1 MNRSSHHPIARTA
14 LASDRTSL
22 TVRPAGSIPVAHLHV
37 PLFFPLITQY
47 FSLRT
52 SITVAGLIVDKLR
65 AVILR
70 THPTPFIGTLPLARF
85 IHAGP
90 DELNTPLLHRHYI
103 VPADKPT
110 IGDRLLRSLAQI
122 LFHPLDPRLQ
132 LFKVIARLHHS
143 HRHHHPVSG
152 IRVDLHV
159 VARRKTTPSC
169 FITRASGSLV
179 DTRRSCLSLPR
190 PSSPSLLNSS
200 SACSNRSW
208 RSQAARWRALV
219 MRWLVS
225 SSLSAPTTS
234 TCSRACLSACS
245 TRSFL
250 PKLSAAALARILVP
264 SCITRCKLINPSA
277 LKTPKLC
284 TNNSSSAA
292 SCLTRKSVNVCAL
305 TTRAP
310 VSH

>member
-52 SITVAGLIVDKLR
+52 PITVAGLIVDKLR

-159 VARRKTTPSC
+159 VARRKTTPS
-169 FITRASGSLV
+169 L
-179 DTRRSCLSLPR
+179 LHHPR
-190 PSSPSLLNSS
+190 LG
-200 SACSNRSW
+200 
-208 RSQAARWRALV
+208 
-219 MRWLVS
+219 
-225 SSLSAPTTS
+225 
-234 TCSRACLSACS
+234 
-245 TRSFL
+245 
-250 PKLSAAALARILVP
+250 
-264 SCITRCKLINPSA
+264 ITRCKLINPSA

>member
-47 FSLRT
+47 FFLRT
-52 SITVAGLIVDKLR
+52 SKTVARLIVDKLR

-70 THPTPFIGTLPLARF
+70 TPPTPFIGTLPLARF

-143 HRHHHPVSG
+143 HRHHHPVSV

-159 VARRKTTPSC
+159 VARRKTTPSLLHHPRLG
-169 FITRASGSLV
+169 ITRSHPSVLFVLAPAFFSQLV
-179 DTRRSCLSLPR
+179 KLLKRLLQPLLPFTRRSL
-190 PSSPSLLNSS
+190 
-200 SACSNRSW
+200 
-208 RSQAARWRALV
+208 ARLAD
-219 MRWLVS
+219 
-225 SSLSAPTTS
+225 
-234 TCSRACLSACS
+234 
-245 TRSFL
+245 
-250 PKLSAAALARILVP
+250 ALARFLFAQR
-264 SCITRCKLINPSA
+264 SHHLNLLSG
-277 LKTPKLC
+277 LPK
-284 TNNSSSAA
+284 
-292 SCLTRKSVNVCAL
+292 R
-305 TTRAP
+305 
-310 VSH
+310 